1 MGFWM
6 SRARD
11 GRGWSVMTGFK
22 LLITATLETPPP
34 DPTRWSAWPQ
44 GCRGIKR
51 HGDGDASATCLQQ
64 RNHLITQSPNHP
76 CRSGCRDGVVEHQLC
91 DGLRLNATVHPIA
104 LRCLVIHSV
113 APKP

>member
-34 DPTRWSAWPQ
+34 IPRAVDLAARLQRHQTSR
-44 GCRGIKR
+44 CRIRTGI
-51 HGDGDASATCLQQ
+51 DW
-64 RNHLITQSPNHP
+64 N
-76 CRSGCRDGVVEHQLC
+76 
-91 DGLRLNATVHPIA
+91 
-104 LRCLVIHSV
+104 
-113 APKP
+113 